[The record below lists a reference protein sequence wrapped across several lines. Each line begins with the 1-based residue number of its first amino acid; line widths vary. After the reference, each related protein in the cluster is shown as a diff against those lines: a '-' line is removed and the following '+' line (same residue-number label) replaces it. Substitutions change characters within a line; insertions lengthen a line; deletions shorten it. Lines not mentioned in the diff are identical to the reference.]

1 MQDGE
6 TALVLASSSG
16 NLTIVDALLRAKAKI
31 DLPEKVIVNV
41 WTYIFSMPTLI
52 THWSWVGGIV
62 QGSLLQGQIIAYQL
76 LQGQA

>member
-1 MQDGE
+1 MQDGK

-31 DLPEKVIVNV
+31 DFPEKVIVNV

-52 THWSWVGGIV
+52 T
-62 QGSLLQGQIIAYQL
+62 
-76 LQGQA
+76 